1 MENTE
6 RDAEAH
12 IQALIERWENAVQQ
26 QDLEKI
32 VADHATDFLMF
43 DVPPPNELTG
53 IEAYR
58 VAGVRSSSTSSR
70 AAFSRSS
77 G

>member
-12 IQALIERWENAVQQ
+12 IQALIERWANAVQQ
-26 QDLEKI
+26 QDLATI
-32 VADHATDFLMF
+32 IADHATDLLMF
-43 DVPPPNELTG
+43 DVPPPNELSG

-58 VAGVRSSSTSSR
+58 DSWGPFFEHFKR